1 MTPDEDLNK
10 LEETRKNLLDKAI
23 ELRDQLKEYFES
35 SRSQKKSVNLN
46 EIITKQKPIP
56 TENSDEMKNIAQ
68 IKEMTQTVV
77 GINYR
82 NVNKKWLGDK
92 IWQYKATVEM
102 KELQFKLEV
111 TIDQQEQGVNEI
123 LDITCH
129 LKETEIGYLQEIS
142 PWVLALT
149 KIKNLSFLM
158 SVFSD
163 YSHQCSLRKKIL
175 KKLKNKN
182 IVTIEN
188 GQDER
193 GGLIACLH
201 LSKSADKVY
210 AKFLWRTQLT
220 PRTETIDHIFTI
232 EEIDDG
238 FLEANRQLMKNLCK
252 KTQKKDKLE
261 ELWNNLCVAIDEY
274 SASKE

>member
-1 MTPDEDLNK
+1 MMEEDLNK
-10 LEETRKNLLDKAI
+10 LEETRQNLWDKAL
-23 ELRDQLKEYFES
+23 ELRDKLKEYEEA
-35 SRSQKKSVNLN
+35 SRSKNKSVNLN
-46 EIITKQKPIP
+46 EIVSKQKQIP
-56 TENSDEMKNIAQ
+56 TESLDEMKNITQ
-68 IKEMTQTVV
+68 LREMTQTVI

-82 NVNKKWLGDK
+82 NVNKKWLGDN

-111 TIDQQEQGVNEI
+111 TIDQQKQGVNEI

-142 PWVLALT
+142 PWVLAIT

-163 YSHQCSLRKKIL
+163 YSHQCSFRKKIL

-193 GGLIACLH
+193 GGLIACVH
-201 LSKSADKVY
+201 SSKSADKVY
-210 AKFLWRTQLT
+210 AKLLWRTQLT
-220 PRTETIDHIFTI
+220 PKTETIDHIFTI

-238 FLEANRQLMKNLCK
+238 FLDVNQQLIKNFCK
-252 KTQKKDKLE
+252 KPQKKDKLE
-261 ELWNNLCVAIDEY
+261 ELWNNLCIAIDEY
-274 SASKE
+274 SPSKE